1 MKETVIGIALGV
13 VLAGAGIAAGH
24 GFGGRKE
31 KLTLFDKDGDGVL
44 SDAERAAMKEAFAA
58 RRAAKEKEAL
68 ARFDKNKNG
77 LLDPAERD
85 EMRRVRT
92 VERFQSIDADKNGVI
107 SFAEFEAHAKSMKRG
122 HR

>member
-24 GFGGRKE
+24 GFGGRE

-44 SDAERAAMKEAFAA
+44 SDAERAAMKDAFAA
-58 RRAAKEKEAL
+58 RHAAREKEAL

-107 SFAEFEAHAKSMKRG
+107 SFAEFEAHAKSMMRG